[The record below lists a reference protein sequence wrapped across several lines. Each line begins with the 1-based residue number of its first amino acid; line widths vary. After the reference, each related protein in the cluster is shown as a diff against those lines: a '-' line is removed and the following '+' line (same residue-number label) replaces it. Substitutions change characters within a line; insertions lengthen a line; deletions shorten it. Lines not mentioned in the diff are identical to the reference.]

1 MSLINIGDGMSD
13 KNSEV
18 SEGKYV
24 TLSVHISYDLKDRLK
39 FHSYKEKTSIKELVN
54 EALEEYLLK
63 HKLVG

>member
-1 MSLINIGDGMSD
+1 MSLKIMGDGMSD

-24 TLSVHISYDLKDRLK
+24 TLSVHIPYDLKDRLK
-39 FHSYKEKTSIKELVN
+39 FQSYKEKISIKDLVN

-63 HKLVG
+63 HKA